1 MGSPVRAILVILAV
15 GLPPVAPAASTPPV
29 AGREP
34 AKAAH
39 GLFSMARFGEIG
51 VIEVSGGIDDSRWIN
66 FQIHK
71 MDRNPLVKAL
81 VLRIDSP
88 GGEVGPVQEIVDEIK
103 KFKESDKGPRPV
115 VASFGGVAA
124 SGGYYIACAADR
136 IISNPG
142 ALTGSIGVIME
153 FPVAEELL
161 KKVGIKYVVVKS
173 GKFKDTGNFAR
184 AMSADELAQVQNTV
198 DDVYQQFL
206 DVVWTGR
213 RLALRDAVA
222 RRTGRAV
229 KKVKDH
235 EAMSA
240 LRAVADGRV
249 LSGRQALEAGLVDEL
264 GNFEDAREEA
274 ARLAGLPVRA
284 PIITSRPPRRSGWL
298 DLLGSW
304 LHLPE
309 PLSSMGRPNR
319 VSLEYMLR

>member
-1 MGSPVRAILVILAV
+1 
-15 GLPPVAPAASTPPV
+15 
-29 AGREP
+29 
-34 AKAAH
+34 
-39 GLFSMARFGEIG
+39 MARFGQIG
-51 VIEVSGGIDDSRWIN
+51 VIEVSGGIEDSRWIN

-88 GGEVGPVQEIVDEIK
+88 GGEVGPVQEIVDEIR

-173 GKFKDTGNFAR
+173 GKYKDTGNFAR
-184 AMSADELAQVQNTV
+184 AMNADELAQVQNTV
-198 DDVYQQFL
+198 NDVYQQFL
-206 DVVWTGR
+206 DVVWEGR
-213 RLALRDAVA
+213 RLALREAVA
-222 RRTGRAV
+222 RRTGRAAKNV
-229 KKVKDH
+229 RDRD
-235 EAMSA
+235 AMAA
-240 LRAVADGRV
+240 LRDVADGRV

-274 ARLAGLPVRA
+274 ARLAGLPVHA
-284 PIITSRPPRRSGWL
+284 PITTSRPPRRSGWL
-298 DLLGSW
+298 DMLGSW

-309 PLSSMGRPNR
+309 PLSDLGRPNR

>member
-1 MGSPVRAILVILAV
+1 MGRVLRTIPCIAAVLWASASLA
-15 GLPPVAPAASTPPV
+15 APAQPPK
-29 AGREP
+29 P
-34 AKAAH
+34 SH
-39 GLFSMARFGEIG
+39 GLFSMARFGQIG
-51 VIEVSGGIDDSRWIN
+51 VIEVNGGIDDSRWIN

-71 MDRNPLVKAL
+71 LDRNPLVKAL

-103 KFKESDKGPRPV
+103 KFKEGGDKGPRPV

-161 KKVGIKYVVVKS
+161 KKV
-173 GKFKDTGNFAR
+173 TGNFAR
-184 AMSADELAQVQNTV
+184 AMNADELAQMQHTV

-222 RRTGRAV
+222 RKTGRAV
-229 KKVKDH
+229 KKVKDP
-235 EAMSA
+235 EAMAA
-240 LRAVADGRV
+240 LRGVADGRV
-249 LSGRQALEAGLVDEL
+249 LSGRQALEVGLVDEL

-274 ARLAGLPVRA
+274 ARLAGLPARA
-284 PIITSRPPRRSGWL
+284 AIVTSRPPRRGGWL
-298 DLLGSW
+298 DMLGSW

-309 PLSSMGRPNR
+309 PLSTMGRPNH